1 MNALIIYDTIPVDDD
16 YKQRVIDITDFFL
29 QYPRDLTVVR
39 TRDLTPTLTDL
50 AAKGYTWTFVS
61 ILGHCVDNQ
70 QVFADM
76 IADCERTNSPI
87 MGHIVY
93 RPNSYPHIDNQFFV
107 VNLPKWQEVGS
118 PAFESVPSPIT
129 FTTRTVTRSAED
141 FHDDYTPFWVGTTD
155 TTSTYTCWQSEFARL
170 VVQKFLEA
178 GYTIQNIRQDLR
190 NQKWNLYANAN
201 RARLEPLFNE
211 GTFNDD
217 LMPQVVERI
226 LTERDTLQDTV
237 YILNSEIV
245 YGFTPQRAG
254 PVDHYVGVAG
264 GFKSVLLL
272 KLLGFNADTTVTYAD
287 VSPAGLDYQ
296 RYLVDTWDG
305 NLDSYADI
313 VKQYRP
319 ESMAN

>member
-129 FTTRTVTRSAED
+129 FTT
-141 FHDDYTPFWVGTTD
+141 
-155 TTSTYTCWQSEFARL
+155 
-170 VVQKFLEA
+170 
-178 GYTIQNIRQDLR
+178 
-190 NQKWNLYANAN
+190 
-201 RARLEPLFNE
+201 
-211 GTFNDD
+211 
-217 LMPQVVERI
+217 
-226 LTERDTLQDTV
+226 
-237 YILNSEIV
+237 
-245 YGFTPQRAG
+245 
-254 PVDHYVGVAG
+254 
-264 GFKSVLLL
+264 
-272 KLLGFNADTTVTYAD
+272 
-287 VSPAGLDYQ
+287 
-296 RYLVDTWDG
+296 
-305 NLDSYADI
+305 
-313 VKQYRP
+313 
-319 ESMAN
+319 